1 MLELGNTYNKDCIE
15 GLQQMINQNILVDCI
30 ITDPPMVK
38 IIIRIEEKERYNN
51 Y

>member
-30 ITDPPMVK
+30 ITDPPYGKNHYTNRRKRKVQ
-38 IIIRIEEKERYNN
+38 
-51 Y
+51 